1 MIDLLS
7 SPYNKQSFIDK
18 LILPVFQ
25 GKVDSLVIYD
35 ESRVEE
41 VLLTDG
47 EEAIAESII
56 KYGEII
62 TSDKRT
68 IDLFEVTLQDSK
80 VIERNKVSVGNIV
93 KKHIIGNNA
102 VFASF
107 AYADATDRNW
117 RFSFIAFDS
126 QFEDGDVVQIETN
139 PKRYTY
145 VLGPGE
151 TCRTATDRFTYLAA
165 KSSID
170 LAHIKEAF
178 NVEKISKDFFNDYRE
193 HYQNFCEYL
202 TGKRMVTVKG
212 KQVEKKTGEASPFL
226 ASAFDGNEKFAR
238 DFAKKLMGRVVFLY
252 FIQKKG
258 WMGAS
263 TLAYEDGNLNFMQDF
278 FEVSGKTEDFYPEYL
293 SKLFFDTLNNPDR
306 KEDSFTMPDGN
317 KIKIPYLNGGLF
329 EQESDAYADIKFP
342 SALFEEL
349 FELFNQYN
357 FTIYEDS
364 PEDHTVAVDP
374 EMLGHIFE
382 NLLEDNK
389 DKGAFYTPKQIV
401 HYMTQESLME
411 YLLTHLSNLSRKDLE
426 PFIKDKVSNGLKP
439 DKLKEIGQLLNK
451 VKICDP
457 AIGSGAFPMGLLQ
470 EIFSLKELIAFE
482 TDQNWQPAK
491 VKTDIIQ
498 NSIYGVDLEKGAVD
512 IARLRFW
519 LSLVVDELTP
529 KPLPNLD
536 YKIMQG
542 NSLLESYEGIPLN
555 NLMKPYTISYVEED
569 GQASLYGNTKVKEQ
583 HHLSTENQ
591 QKLEALVHEYFA
603 CTTPARK
610 QEIKEEI
617 DQLVHEHIE
626 YNIGL
631 EESKITI
638 SIAETEA
645 RLVSIKI
652 DPKTSPAVQ
661 KKAKTK
667 KEKEER
673 LLQKLYQEQAK
684 FQVIKEKLVEE
695 EKSREKN
702 YFLWHLYFK
711 EVFDTGGFDIVIGNP
726 PYVQIQK
733 MGKEADLIKASNF
746 DTFNRT
752 GDVYCIFF
760 ELGNKLLKEVKG
772 NLIYI
777 TSNSWLRANYGKILR
792 RYFIDETSPLCL
804 IDLSDSDI
812 FETATV
818 RTAIFQ
824 FKKTKSNRV
833 LNALR
838 ITRKKNVSLDQFDV
852 YVGQNIVDIQNLNDN
867 AWTVTDKQSQ
877 LIIDKVRSKG
887 KILDEWCIDI
897 NYGIKTGLN
906 DAFWID
912 GETRKSIIE
921 QSPKEASIIKP
932 MLRGRDVNRYQV
944 NFNNSYLI
952 NTHNGI
958 KKKDLPRINVEQDFP
973 LIYKHLQKWEKELI
987 ARADQGDHWSNL
999 RNCAYLQ
1006 QFENAKII
1014 YPNMSSEIAFSYDD
1028 TGFYTNQKCYILT
1041 GEKLK
1046 YLLAILN
1053 SKLFKFCFEE
1063 EFPEVQGNAR
1073 EINKVVF
1080 KTLPILYPN
1089 DQEEVVFEPL
1099 VNQILSD
1106 KSEGKN
1112 TSSLEQEIDAMVFK
1126 LYELTYEE
1134 VLEVLHNTN
1143 PDGEFWMSKEEYNNY
1158 KLN

>member
-1 MIDLLS
+1 MLTILTQ
-7 SPYNKQSFIDK
+7 PYDRKTFINGI
-18 LILPVFQ
+18 ILPVWQ

-35 ESRVEE
+35 DSRAEE
-41 VLLTDG
+41 IALTDG
-47 EEAIAESII
+47 EEAIAQSVI

-62 TSDKRT
+62 TSDKKT

-107 AYADATDRNW
+107 AYADAKSRNW

-126 QFEDGDVVQIETN
+126 QFEDGDIVQIETN

-151 TCRTATDRFTYLAA
+151 SCRTAADRFISLAA
-165 KSSID
+165 KSSIE
-170 LAHIKEAF
+170 LSHIKEAF
-178 NVEKISKDFFNDYRE
+178 SVEKISKDFFNDYRE

-202 TGKRMVTVKG
+202 TGKRMVTEKG
-212 KQVEKKTGEASPFL
+212 KQVEKQTGTASPFL
-226 ASAFDGNEKFAR
+226 ASAFGGNEKFAR

-263 TLAYEDGNLNFMQDF
+263 TLAYEDGNINFMQDF
-278 FEVSGKTEDFYPEYL
+278 FIASGKGQDFYPKYL

-306 KEDSFTMPDGN
+306 KEDSFTMPDGS
-317 KIKIPYLNGGLF
+317 KVKIPYLNGGLF
-329 EQESDAYADIKFP
+329 EQESDAYADITFP
-342 SALFEEL
+342 PALFKDL

-357 FTIYEDS
+357 FTIHEDS

-411 YLLTHLSNLSRKDLE
+411 YLLTHLPKLTRNDLE
-426 PFIKDKVSNGLKP
+426 PFIKDKVSNDLKP
-439 DKLKEIGQLLNK
+439 DQLKEIGQLLDK

-482 TDQNWQPAK
+482 TGQNWNPVTAK
-491 VKTDIIQ
+491 ESIIE
-498 NSIYGVDLEKGAVD
+498 NSIYGVDIEKGAVD

-542 NSLLESYEGIPLN
+542 NSLLESYEGIDLSKVADQPELEVRVIEPDK
-555 NLMKPYTISYVEED
+555 NLFGDYINPQMDITRYKKEIAEEIE
-569 GQASLYGNTKVKEQ
+569 SLIHQYFNCTSPTEKLEIKRKVNQKVKD
-583 HHLSTENQ
+583 H
-591 QKLEALVHEYFA
+591 
-603 CTTPARK
+603 
-610 QEIKEEI
+610 I
-617 DQLVHEHIE
+617 D
-626 YNIGL
+626 YNL
-631 EESKITI
+631 EERQHSIEGELRHIGKYENLSK
-638 SIAETEA
+638 SN
-645 RLVSIKI
+645 
-652 DPKTSPAVQ
+652 Q
-661 KKAKTK
+661 KKYNNWKSELAKI
-667 KEKEER
+667 EKLRER
-673 LLQKLYQEQAK
+673 LDDQMLKK
-684 FQVIKEKLVEE
+684 
-695 EKSREKN
+695 EKN

-711 EVFDTGGFDIVIGNP
+711 EVFDQGGFDIVIGNP
-726 PYVQIQK
+726 PYVQLQK

-752 GDVYCIFF
+752 GDIYCIFF
-760 ELGNKLLKEVKG
+760 ELGNKLLKEAKG

-824 FKKTKSNRV
+824 FKRTKSNRV

-852 YVGQNIVDIQNLNDN
+852 YVGQNLVDIQNLNDN
-867 AWTVTDKQSQ
+867 AWTITDKQSQ
-877 LIIDKVRSKG
+877 LIIDKIRGKG
-887 KILDEWCIDI
+887 KVLDEWGVEI
-897 NYGIKTGLN
+897 YRGIITGLN
-906 DAFWID
+906 EAFWIN

-932 MLRGRDVNRYQV
+932 MLRGRDVERYSFQHENWWLIGTFPSLKV
-944 NFNNSYLI
+944 DIEKYPFIKEHLSKFGVRNLSQTGEKWMNEEGEAVSSRKKTSGKWFETQDSIQYWQNFEA
-952 NTHNGI
+952 
-958 KKKDLPRINVEQDFP
+958 P
-973 LIYKHLQKWEKELI
+973 
-987 ARADQGDHWSNL
+987 
-999 RNCAYLQ
+999 
-1006 QFENAKII
+1006 KII
-1014 YPNMSSEIAFSYDD
+1014 YANMSTNLCFAYDD
-1028 TGFYTNQKCYILT
+1028 NSFYTNQKCFILT

-1080 KTLPILYPN
+1080 KTLPILYPSTN
-1089 DQEEVVFEPL
+1089 QEVIFEPR

-1112 TSSLEQEIDAMVFK
+1112 TSSLEQEIDTMVFK
-1126 LYELTYEE
+1126 LYELTYQE
-1134 VLEVLHNTN
+1134 VLEVLHSTD
-1143 PDGEFWMSKEEYNNY
+1143 PDGEFWMSREEYEGY
-1158 KLN
+1158 KLD